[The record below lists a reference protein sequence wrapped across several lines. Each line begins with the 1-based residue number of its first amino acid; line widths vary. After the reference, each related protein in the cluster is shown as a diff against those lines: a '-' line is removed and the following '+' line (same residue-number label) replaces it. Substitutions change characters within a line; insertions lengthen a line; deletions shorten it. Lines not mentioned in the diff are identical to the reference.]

1 MDIVIIE
8 DEILAAKQLR
18 KMLLEINPE
27 INIVAMLEDV
37 KSSVEWLKSN
47 SYDLVFMDIH
57 LSDGNSFSILEK
69 VDINAPVIFTT
80 AYDQYAI
87 KAIKHNSLDYL
98 LKPIDS
104 DELAQSL
111 KKFEDYNKRLSSA
124 MALDNYVIS
133 QSEEKRYRKRYLVNA
148 GKQFRTIDINN
159 IAYFMADGK
168 YLYIYTFEGKSY
180 LADGTITKLE
190 EELDPK
196 DFFRINRKFCVNYN
210 AIGEMTALSKSRL
223 KITLN
228 PVPENDEMVIVSTD
242 RAAAFRKWISY

>member
-196 DFFRINRKFCVNYN
+196 DFFRINRKFCVNYK